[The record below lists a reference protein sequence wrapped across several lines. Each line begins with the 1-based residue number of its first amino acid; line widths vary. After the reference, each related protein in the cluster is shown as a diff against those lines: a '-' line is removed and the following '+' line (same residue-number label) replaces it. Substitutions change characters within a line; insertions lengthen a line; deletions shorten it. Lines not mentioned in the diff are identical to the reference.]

1 MNKNKKIPSKGGHL
15 RLHTDY
21 CIVLHGDQDFHFKQ
35 SQTPDF
41 KVKTETVICI
51 AMCPTTPTDNVVC
64 SVTISRDT
72 VMCSSSP
79 SSMPASQTTA
89 MNLIMCFKMKIP
101 VNENSEDEILP
112 AGAITCREWP
122 QLRF

>member
-1 MNKNKKIPSKGGHL
+1 MMTSWKTFP
-15 RLHTDY
+15 
-21 CIVLHGDQDFHFKQ
+21 VLNGDQDFHFKQ

-41 KVKTETVICI
+41 KVQTETVMCT
-51 AMCPTTPTDNVVC
+51 AMWPTTPTDTVVC

-89 MNLIMCFKMKIP
+89 
-101 VNENSEDEILP
+101 NEFDHV
-112 AGAITCREWP
+112 
-122 QLRF
+122 F

>member
-1 MNKNKKIPSKGGHL
+1 MMTSWKTFPV
-15 RLHTDY
+15 R
-21 CIVLHGDQDFHFKQ
+21 HGDQDFHFKQ

-41 KVKTETVICI
+41 KVEKETVMCT

-79 SSMPASQTTA
+79 STMPASQTTA
-89 MNLIMCFKMKIP
+89 NDYDHVFE
-101 VNENSEDEILP
+101 NENSSD
-112 AGAITCREWP
+112 
-122 QLRF
+122 